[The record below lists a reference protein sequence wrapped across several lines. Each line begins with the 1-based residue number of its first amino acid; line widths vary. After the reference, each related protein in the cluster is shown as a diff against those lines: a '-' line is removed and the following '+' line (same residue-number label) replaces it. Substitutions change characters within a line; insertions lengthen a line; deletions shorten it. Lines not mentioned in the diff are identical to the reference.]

1 MIAFV
6 RTAGIAPG
14 KTGAMMAFAKE
25 MSTYIKS
32 HFGVELTV
40 LTPIG
45 GNPQRIAWSSR
56 YQDLAAVQ
64 VLFNKMAADKGYW
77 ELANK
82 NVDCFAP
89 GSLNDAIWQ
98 EV

>member
-14 KTGAMMAFAKE
+14 KTGEMMAFAKE
-25 MSTYIKS
+25 IAAYNTKLL
-32 HFGVELTV
+32 GVEVTV

-45 GNPQRIAWSSR
+45 GNPQRVAWSVR
-56 YQDLAAVQ
+56 YKDLGALQ
-64 VLFNKMAADKGYW
+64 VAYGKMNADKGYW
-77 ELANK
+77 ELVNQH
-82 NVDCFAP
+82 VGCFAP
-89 GSLNDAIWQ
+89 GSLNDVIWQ

>member
-6 RTAGIAPG
+6 RSAGIAPG

-25 MSTYIKS
+25 MSSYINS
-32 HFGVELTV
+32 HFGVEVTV

-45 GNPQRIAWSSR
+45 GNPQRVAWSVR
-56 YQDLAAVQ
+56 YQDLAALQ
-64 VLFNKMAADKGYW
+64 ATMNKMTADKGYW
-77 ELANK
+77 ELSNK
-82 NVDCFAP
+82 NVDCFVP

>member
-14 KTGAMMAFAKE
+14 KTGAVMAFAKE
-25 MSTYIKS
+25 IAAYFKTHYD
-32 HFGVELTV
+32 VELTV

-56 YQDLAAVQ
+56 YKDLSAVQ
-64 VLFNKMAADKGYW
+64 TLLNKMAADKGYW
-77 ELANK
+77 ELVNK
-82 NVDCFAP
+82 NVDCFVP
-89 GSLNDAIWQ
+89 GSLNDAFWQ

>member
-14 KTGAMMAFAKE
+14 KTGEMMAFAKE
-25 MSTYIKS
+25 MAAYVKKLC
-32 HFGVELTV
+32 GVELTV
-40 LTPIG
+40 LTPVG
-45 GNPQRIAWSSR
+45 GNPQRVAWSAR
-56 YQDLAAVQ
+56 YQDLGAMQTAN
-64 VLFNKMAADKGYW
+64 NKMVGDKGYW

-82 NVDCFAP
+82 HIGCFAP
-89 GSLNDAIWQ
+89 GSLNDVIWQ